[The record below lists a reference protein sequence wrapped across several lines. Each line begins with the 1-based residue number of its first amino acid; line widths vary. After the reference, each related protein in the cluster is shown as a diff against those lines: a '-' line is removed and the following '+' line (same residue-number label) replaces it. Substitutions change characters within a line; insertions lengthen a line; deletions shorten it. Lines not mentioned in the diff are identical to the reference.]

1 MRKPQGLVY
10 TRNGCHQVVPR
21 TGLLEANTV
30 TNAQTYKH
38 NQKYPGGR
46 VGKETIR
53 FSIAAAA
60 AGGVLRPK
68 LNYL

>member
-1 MRKPQGLVY
+1 
-10 TRNGCHQVVPR
+10 
-21 TGLLEANTV
+21 
-30 TNAQTYKH
+30 
-38 NQKYPGGR
+38 